1 MTKTVTSLFHTER
14 HAANAASRL
23 EQAGIPR
30 NAIDIWSTSINLAP
44 VLLDAGVSRSD
55 AHAYVEGVLRGG
67 SVIIVSCSDDA
78 VDRVVDILD
87 DEGVLDL
94 DEQQASWRSE
104 GREGLV
110 APEPAGGFTGSRET
124 TRAGTDRAAADRPR
138 EVSHG
143 RFRIQSREEDR
154 PPRK

>member
-67 SVIIVSCSDDA
+67 SVIIVSCADDE
-78 VDRVVDILD
+78 VDEVVTILD

-104 GREGLV
+104 ESEGSAAAEPTGRV
-110 APEPAGGFTGSRET
+110 TGSSEM
-124 TRAGTDRAAADRPR
+124 TRATTDRAASQPDEA
-138 EVSHG
+138 SHG
-143 RFRIQSREEDR
+143 RFRVLSREDDR
-154 PPRK
+154 PARK